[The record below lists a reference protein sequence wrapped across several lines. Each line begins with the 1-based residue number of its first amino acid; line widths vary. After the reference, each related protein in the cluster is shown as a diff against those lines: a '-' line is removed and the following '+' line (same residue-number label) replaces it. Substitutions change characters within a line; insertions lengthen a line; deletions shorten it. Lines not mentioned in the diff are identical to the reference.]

1 MPYFYRDAK
10 SEEIGPYTMEELRQ
24 LHLSGVVK
32 PETEIMSDDTGEV
45 VAFRELWANGRLQKQ
60 DRETLKESFTIEGFT
75 RKAAEDLRVLTP
87 NLLLPFQE
95 LKRFRWGENK
105 TLLSLA
111 AIGLLPLVI
120 DAFFTSQGDVRS
132 AYWAMALYFSAWWG
146 LLFFHL
152 FPARQIEFSICF
164 ACFFGTGVVSIGLLL
179 PLYHVPP
186 LSWFYALAQSRQLL
200 PQIGGMICGVGIPEE
215 LCKMAVLFF
224 LVRRGEKLT
233 PQSMLFYGLMSGL
246 GFGIY
251 EGVGYQMGRNVTASG
266 GYLGPYYLSNLI
278 RLTSLPFLHA
288 IWTGMAGY
296 FIGFAWLYPS
306 RKIGLL
312 IVAIGLPGLLH
323 AVYDMFAAN
332 AKPFGAVL
340 MAGAGVVT
348 LYLYLAKSVDFEKFL
363 ARHHELEPTK

>member
-1 MPYFYRDAK
+1 MAYFYRDAK

-24 LHLSGVVK
+24 LHLSGVIK
-32 PETEIMSDDTGEV
+32 PETEIVSDQTGEV
-45 VAFRELWANGRLQKQ
+45 VAFRALWASSRGQSEGREQ
-60 DRETLKESFTIEGFT
+60 LKSSFTIEGFT

-87 NLLLPFQE
+87 NLLMPFQE
-95 LKRFRWGENK
+95 LKSFRWRENK

-120 DAFFTSQGDVRS
+120 DAFFTSRGDVRS

-152 FPARQIEFSICF
+152 FPARQIEFTICF

-179 PLYHVPP
+179 PLYQIPP
-186 LSWFYALAQSRQLL
+186 MSWFYNLTRSTEFFSQV
-200 PQIGGMICGVGIPEE
+200 GGMIFGVGIPEE

-224 LVRRGEKLT
+224 LVSRGDKLT

-251 EGVGYQMGRNVTASG
+251 EGVAYQMGRNVVASG
-266 GYLGPYYLSNLI
+266 GYLGPYYLWNLI

-312 IVAIGLPGLLH
+312 IVAIGLSGILH
-323 AVYDMFAAN
+323 GGYDVFAAR
-332 AKPFGAVL
+332 ARPLGALLVAALSVL
-340 MAGAGVVT
+340 T
-348 LYLYLAKSVDFEKFL
+348 LYLYLAKSVDFENFL
-363 ARHHELEPTK
+363 S